1 MKRGC
6 IGIFCGA
13 SIGNRRMYAVM
24 AQQIGRMIAEMEYS
38 LICGGSRLGLMGAL
52 ADAVLEAG
60 GEVHG
65 VMPRALINRHV
76 AHPGLTSLLIVETV
90 EDRKRILH
98 QYSDAFLALPGSF
111 ATFEDLFDILRRAQ
125 LGMHAKPCGLLN
137 TAGFY
142 DPLILQINRAISDG
156 FLKPAYRNLLM
167 VETNPEK
174 LLFQLTD
181 QRLAVS
187 ASSR

>member
-1 MKRGC
+1 MRRSCVGV
-6 IGIFCGA
+6 FCGA

-24 AQQIGRMIAEMEYS
+24 AQQIGRMIAQMEFG
-38 LICGGSRLGLMGAL
+38 LVCGGSRLGLMGVL

-111 ATFEDLFDILRRAQ
+111 ATYEDLFDILRRAQ

-174 LLFQLTD
+174 LLYQLTD
-181 QRLAVS
+181 QRLAVPVS
-187 ASSR
+187 AR